1 MKTNN
6 INPSCFMFMFL
17 TLFMCLFLESNV
29 CFALDTISTN
39 QSLSDG
45 NLVLFNESQ
54 VPIWSTNV
62 SSDSAI
68 SSSGVAVLSDDGNL
82 VLPSTILWQSFDHP
96 TDTWLPGDLC
106 NQQQLGQDDTAGNV
120 LYIKLAASEIDSE
133 SSPTN
138 TKRVIVV
145 AIVVS
150 TRLRLG
156 LMIHLFH
163 GIDSEPLDWKTRYQI
178 ALGAARGK
186 RNFQHMSDRKDMYFL
201 VWGAKQVTEGTSVL
215 KLLYNTLNGNANL
228 EEVSRI
234 CNVACW
240 CIQDNEIQRPSMS
253 QAVQI
258 LEGFMACLVDSR
270 RRGPNS
276 RPSIQC
282 SPY

>member
-1 MKTNN
+1 MPNG
-6 INPSCFMFMFL
+6 S
-17 TLFMCLFLESNV
+17 
-29 CFALDTISTN
+29 LD
-39 QSLSDG
+39 
-45 NLVLFNESQ
+45 
-54 VPIWSTNV
+54 
-62 SSDSAI
+62 
-68 SSSGVAVLSDDGNL
+68 
-82 VLPSTILWQSFDHP
+82 
-96 TDTWLPGDLC
+96 
-106 NQQQLGQDDTAGNV
+106 
-120 LYIKLAASEIDSE
+120 
-133 SSPTN
+133 
-138 TKRVIVV
+138 R
-145 AIVVS
+145 
-150 TRLRLG
+150 
-156 LMIHLFH
+156 HLFH

-178 ALGAARGK
+178 ALGAARGVAITPKVDVYSFGMMLLELVSGK

>member
-96 TDTWLPGDLC
+96 TDTWLPGSKLRFNKRINQSRPIISWKSPDDPTPDLFT
-106 NQQQLGQDDTAGNV
+106 L
-120 LYIKLAASEIDSE
+120 EIDPVGANQIIIVWNMSRPYRF
-133 SSPTN
+133 SGPWDQQTMSFSLVPKMRKAYLSNSNYTSN
-138 TKRVIVV
+138 MFQKRMRVISF
-145 AIVVS
+145 I
-150 TRLRLG
+150 
-156 LMIHLFH
+156 IF
-163 GIDSEPLDWKTRYQI
+163 II
-178 ALGAARGK
+178 
-186 RNFQHMSDRKDMYFL
+186 
-201 VWGAKQVTEGTSVL
+201 
-215 KLLYNTLNGNANL
+215 LLL
-228 EEVSRI
+228 
-234 CNVACW
+234 
-240 CIQDNEIQRPSMS
+240 
-253 QAVQI
+253 
-258 LEGFMACLVDSR
+258 
-270 RRGPNS
+270 
-276 RPSIQC
+276 
-282 SPY
+282 